1 MSRRDGVVV
10 RLANSGRDW
19 NLVAC
24 ARPWTMAP
32 LVATLARMSLV
43 RSALLRASRS
53 EWLAGQFRKHE
64 FTRRA
69 VKSFLPGEELGA
81 ALDAAATLAGE
92 ELGSVITNLG
102 ERVTTRGEAA
112 AVREHYLGALD
123 AITARSLPTQL
134 SVKLTH
140 LGLEAGRDACASDV
154 ARLAAHAGTV
164 GSFVW
169 IDMEESHYV
178 DATLGIFREIR
189 GSHTNVGLCLQAY
202 LHRTP
207 MDIETLLPLQP
218 SIRLVKGAYREPA
231 ARALVRRQD
240 IDAAYLSMGRR
251 LLDQAARGHG
261 MPVFGTH
268 DARLIEALRMHAS
281 GRRLA
286 PRAYEVH
293 MLYGIATTMQRALAA
308 GGTKVRTLISY
319 GMNWFPWYMRRLAER
334 PANMWFVVQN
344 VFR

>member
-1 MSRRDGVVV
+1 
-10 RLANSGRDW
+10 
-19 NLVAC
+19 
-24 ARPWTMAP
+24 MAP
-32 LVATLARMSLV
+32 AFATLAPMSLV

-81 ALDAAATLAGE
+81 ALDAAATLAAE
-92 ELGSVITNLG
+92 DLGSVITNLG

-123 AITARSLPTQL
+123 AIAARSLPTQL

-140 LGLEAGRDACASDV
+140 LGLDAGRDACASDV
-154 ARLAAHAGTV
+154 ARLAAHAATV

-178 DATLGIFREIR
+178 DATLGVFREIR

-268 DARLIEALRMHAS
+268 DTRLIEALRMHAS
-281 GRRLA
+281 GRRLQ

-293 MLYGIATTMQRALAA
+293 MLYGIATSTQRTLAA
-308 GGTKVRTLISY
+308 GGTRVRTLISY
-319 GMNWFPWYMRRLAER
+319 GTNWFPWYMRRLAER

>member
-1 MSRRDGVVV
+1 
-10 RLANSGRDW
+10 
-19 NLVAC
+19 
-24 ARPWTMAP
+24 MA
-32 LVATLARMSLV
+32 LART
-43 RSALLRASRS
+43 LLLGASRS
-53 EWLAGQFRKHE
+53 EWLANQFRRHE

-81 ALDAAATLAGE
+81 ALDAAGLLATEG
-92 ELGSVITNLG
+92 LGSVITNLG

-112 AVREHYLGALD
+112 AVREHYVSALD
-123 AITARSLPTQL
+123 AIKARALPTQL

-140 LGLEAGRDACASDV
+140 LGLEAGRDACTSDV
-154 ARLAAHAGTV
+154 AKLAAHAATV
-164 GSFVW
+164 GSLVW

-189 GSHTNVGLCLQAY
+189 ASHANVGLCLQAY

-231 ARALVRRQD
+231 ARALARRHD

-261 MPVFGTH
+261 LPVFGTH
-268 DARLIEALRMHAS
+268 DGRLLEALRMHAN
-281 GRRLA
+281 GRRLP
-286 PRAYEVH
+286 PRSYEVH
-293 MLYGIATTMQRALAA
+293 MLYGIATPTQRALAA
-308 GGTKVRTLISY
+308 AGTRVRTLISY
-319 GMNWFPWYMRRLAER
+319 GTNWFPWYMRRLAER
-334 PANMWFVVQN
+334 PANLWFVVQN

>member
-1 MSRRDGVVV
+1 MGSE
-10 RLANSGRDW
+10 
-19 NLVAC
+19 VAS
-24 ARPWTMAP
+24 
-32 LVATLARMSLV
+32 LARMSLA
-43 RSALLRASRS
+43 RTLLLRASRS
-53 EWLAGQFRKHE
+53 EWLASQFKKYE

-69 VKSFLPGEELGA
+69 VKSFLPGEELSA
-81 ALDAAATLAGE
+81 ALDAAGALASE
-92 ELGSVITNLG
+92 DLGSVITNLG
-102 ERVTTRGEAA
+102 ERVTNRAEAA

-123 AITARSLPTQL
+123 AIHARSLPTQL

-140 LGLEAGRDACASDV
+140 LGLEAGRDACASEV
-154 ARLAAHAGTV
+154 AKLVAHAATV

-189 GSHTNVGLCLQAY
+189 TSHPNVGLCLQAY

-231 ARALVRRQD
+231 ARALARRHD

-251 LLDQAARGHG
+251 LLDQAARGHLL
-261 MPVFGTH
+261 PVFGTH
-268 DARLIEALRMHAS
+268 DARLIEALRMHAN
-281 GRRLA
+281 GRRLQ
-286 PRAYEVH
+286 PRAYEIH
-293 MLYGIATTMQRALAA
+293 MLYGIATAAQRTLAA
-308 GGTKVRTLISY
+308 AGARVRTLISY
-319 GMNWFPWYMRRLAER
+319 GTNWFPWYMRRLAER

>member
-1 MSRRDGVVV
+1 MS
-10 RLANSGRDW
+10 
-19 NLVAC
+19 
-24 ARPWTMAP
+24 
-32 LVATLARMSLV
+32 LARTL
-43 RSALLRASRS
+43 LLRASRS
-53 EWLAGQFRKHE
+53 EWLASQFKKHE

-69 VKSFLPGEELGA
+69 VRSFLPGEDLGA
-81 ALDAAATLAGE
+81 ALDAASTLAAE
-92 ELGSVITNLG
+92 NLGSVITNLG

-123 AITARSLPTQL
+123 AIHARSLPTQL
-134 SVKLTH
+134 SIKLTH
-140 LGLEAGRDACASDV
+140 LGLDAGRDACASNV
-154 ARLAAHAGTV
+154 ARLTAHAATL

-189 GSHTNVGLCLQAY
+189 ASHANVGLCLQAY

-231 ARALVRRQD
+231 ARALARRHD

-251 LLDQAARGHG
+251 LLDQAARTHG
-261 MPVFGTH
+261 LPVFGTH
-268 DARLIEALRMHAS
+268 DARLIEALRMHAN
-281 GRRLA
+281 GRRLP
-286 PRAYEVH
+286 PRAYEIH
-293 MLYGIATTMQRALAA
+293 MLYGIATATQRTLASA
-308 GGTKVRTLISY
+308 GATVRTLISY
-319 GMNWFPWYMRRLAER
+319 GTNWFPWYMRRLAER
-334 PANMWFVVQN
+334 PANMWFVVRN

>member
-1 MSRRDGVVV
+1 MPEGSR
-10 RLANSGRDW
+10 
-19 NLVAC
+19 NLVGC
-24 ARPWTMAP
+24 TRHWTMPPADAS
-32 LVATLARMSLV
+32 VALMTLARTL
-43 RSALLRASRS
+43 LLRASRS
-53 EWLAGQFRKHE
+53 AWLATQFRKHE

-81 ALDAAATLAGE
+81 ALDAAAALATE
-92 ELGSVITNLG
+92 DLGSVITNLG

-123 AITARSLPTQL
+123 AIKARSLPTQL

-140 LGLEAGRDACASDV
+140 LGLDAGREACASDV
-154 ARLAAHAGTV
+154 AKLAAHAAST

-189 GSHTNVGLCLQAY
+189 ASHANVGLCLQAY

-207 MDIETLLPLQP
+207 MDIETLLALQP

-231 ARALVRRQD
+231 ARALARRQD

-261 MPVFGTH
+261 SPVFGTH
-268 DARLIEALRMHAS
+268 DTRLIEALRMHAS
-281 GRRLA
+281 GRRLQ
-286 PRAYEVH
+286 PGAYEVH
-293 MLYGIATTMQRALAA
+293 MLYGIATATQRALASR
-308 GGTKVRTLISY
+308 GTRVRTLISY
-319 GMNWFPWYMRRLAER
+319 GTNWFPWYMRRLAER

>member
-1 MSRRDGVVV
+1 M
-10 RLANSGRDW
+10 
-19 NLVAC
+19 
-24 ARPWTMAP
+24 
-32 LVATLARMSLV
+32 TLARTL
-43 RSALLRASRS
+43 LLRASRS

-81 ALDAAATLAGE
+81 ALDAAAGLATEG
-92 ELGSVITNLG
+92 LGSVITNLG

-123 AITARSLPTQL
+123 AIQARALPTQL

-140 LGLEAGRDACASDV
+140 LGLDAGRDACASDV
-154 ARLAAHAGTV
+154 AMLAGHAATV

-178 DATLGIFREIR
+178 NATLGIFREIR
-189 GSHTNVGLCLQAY
+189 ASHANVGLCLQAY

-207 MDIETLLPLQP
+207 MDIETLLALQP

-231 ARALVRRQD
+231 ARALTRRHD

-251 LLDQAARGHG
+251 LLDQAARGAG

-268 DARLIEALRMHAS
+268 DTRLIEALRMHAS
-281 GRRLA
+281 GRRL
-286 PRAYEVH
+286 PPHAYEVH
-293 MLYGIATTMQRALAA
+293 MLYGIATATQRALATA
-308 GGTKVRTLISY
+308 GTRVRTLISY
-319 GMNWFPWYMRRLAER
+319 GTNWFPWYMRRLAER
-334 PANMWFVVQN
+334 PANMWFVVRN
-344 VFR
+344 VFRQ

>member
-1 MSRRDGVVV
+1 M
-10 RLANSGRDW
+10 
-19 NLVAC
+19 
-24 ARPWTMAP
+24 
-32 LVATLARMSLV
+32 TLARTL
-43 RSALLRASRS
+43 LLRASRS
-53 EWLAGQFRKHE
+53 EWLAGQFKKHE

-81 ALDAAATLAGE
+81 ALDAAAGLATEG
-92 ELGSVITNLG
+92 LGSVITNLG
-102 ERVTTRGEAA
+102 ERVTTRAEAA

-123 AITARSLPTQL
+123 AIQARALPTQL

-140 LGLEAGRDACASDV
+140 LGLDAGRDACASDV
-154 ARLAAHAGTV
+154 AKLATHAATV

-169 IDMEESHYV
+169 IDMEETHYV
-178 DATLGIFREIR
+178 DATLAIFREIR
-189 GSHTNVGLCLQAY
+189 ASHANVGLCLQAY

-207 MDIETLLPLQP
+207 MDIETLLALQP

-231 ARALVRRQD
+231 ARALTRRHD

-251 LLDQAARGHG
+251 LLDQAARGAG

-281 GRRLA
+281 GRRLR
-286 PRAYEVH
+286 PHAYEVH
-293 MLYGIATTMQRALAA
+293 MLYGIATATQRALATA
-308 GGTKVRTLISY
+308 GTRVRTLISY
-319 GMNWFPWYMRRLAER
+319 GTHWFPWYMRRLAER

-344 VFR
+344 VFRQ

>member
-1 MSRRDGVVV
+1 MPPEGAS
-10 RLANSGRDW
+10 
-19 NLVAC
+19 VAL
-24 ARPWTMAP
+24 M
-32 LVATLARMSLV
+32 TLARTV
-43 RSALLRASRS
+43 LLSASRS
-53 EWLAGQFRKHE
+53 TWLANQFRKHE

-69 VKSFLPGEELGA
+69 VKSFLPGEDLGA
-81 ALDAAATLAGE
+81 ALDAATALATE
-92 ELGSVITNLG
+92 DLGSVITNLG

-112 AVREHYLGALD
+112 AVREHYLGALE
-123 AITARSLPTQL
+123 AIKARSLSTQL

-140 LGLEAGRDACASDV
+140 LGLDAGRDACASDV
-154 ARLAAHAGTV
+154 AKLAAHAATT

-189 GSHTNVGLCLQAY
+189 ASHANVGLCLQAY

-218 SIRLVKGAYREPA
+218 SVRLVKGAYREPA
-231 ARALVRRQD
+231 ARALARRQD

-261 MPVFGTH
+261 APVFGTH
-268 DARLIEALRMHAS
+268 DTRLIESLRMHAN

-286 PRAYEVH
+286 PSAYEVH
-293 MLYGIATTMQRALAA
+293 MLYGIATATQRKLAA

-319 GMNWFPWYMRRLAER
+319 GTNWFPWYMRRLAER

>member
-1 MSRRDGVVV
+1 MS
-10 RLANSGRDW
+10 
-19 NLVAC
+19 
-24 ARPWTMAP
+24 
-32 LVATLARMSLV
+32 LARTL
-43 RSALLRASRS
+43 LLRASRS
-53 EWLAGQFRKHE
+53 EWLASQFKKYE

-69 VKSFLPGEELGA
+69 VKSFLPGEELSA
-81 ALDAAATLAGE
+81 ALDAAGALASE
-92 ELGSVITNLG
+92 DLGSLITNLG
-102 ERVTTRGEAA
+102 ERVTSRGEAA

-123 AITARSLPTQL
+123 AIHARSLPTQL

-140 LGLEAGRDACASDV
+140 LGLDAGRDACASEV
-154 ARLAAHAGTV
+154 ARLAAHAATV

-169 IDMEESHYV
+169 IDMEESNYV

-189 GSHTNVGLCLQAY
+189 ASHPNVGLCLQAY

-231 ARALVRRQD
+231 ARALARRPD

-251 LLDQAARGHG
+251 LLDQATRSHLL
-261 MPVFGTH
+261 PVFGTH
-268 DARLIEALRMHAS
+268 DTRLIEALRMHAN

-286 PRAYEVH
+286 PRAYEIH
-293 MLYGIATTMQRALAA
+293 MLYGIATATQRTLAA
-308 GGTKVRTLISY
+308 AGARVRTLISY
-319 GMNWFPWYMRRLAER
+319 GTNWFPWYMRRLAER

>member
-1 MSRRDGVVV
+1 MS
-10 RLANSGRDW
+10 
-19 NLVAC
+19 
-24 ARPWTMAP
+24 
-32 LVATLARMSLV
+32 LARTI
-43 RSALLRASRS
+43 LLRASRS
-53 EWLAGQFRKHE
+53 AWLAKQFRSHE

-69 VKSFLPGEELGA
+69 VQSFLPGEELGA
-81 ALDAAATLAGE
+81 ALDAAAALAAQD
-92 ELGSVITNLG
+92 LGSVITNLG

-123 AITARSLPTQL
+123 AIQARSLPTQL

-140 LGLEAGRDACASDV
+140 LGLEAGREACASDV
-154 ARLAAHAGTV
+154 AKLAAHAAAI

-178 DATLGIFREIR
+178 DATIGIFREIR
-189 GSHTNVGLCLQAY
+189 TSYANVGLCLQAY

-231 ARALVRRQD
+231 ARALARRHD
-240 IDAAYLSMGRR
+240 IDAAYLSLGRR

-261 MPVFGTH
+261 VPVFGTH
-268 DARLIEALRMHAS
+268 DVRLIEALRMHAN

-286 PRAYEVH
+286 PRTYEVH
-293 MLYGIATTMQRALAA
+293 MLYGIATATQRSLAS
-308 GGTKVRTLISY
+308 GGMRVRTLISY
-319 GMNWFPWYMRRLAER
+319 GTNWFPWYMRRLAER
-334 PANMWFVVQN
+334 PANLLLVAQN

>member
-1 MSRRDGVVV
+1 M
-10 RLANSGRDW
+10 
-19 NLVAC
+19 
-24 ARPWTMAP
+24 
-32 LVATLARMSLV
+32 TLARTL
-43 RSALLRASRS
+43 LLRASRS
-53 EWLAGQFRKHE
+53 EWLAGQFKKHE

-81 ALDAAATLAGE
+81 ALDAAAGLATEG
-92 ELGSVITNLG
+92 LGSVITNLG

-123 AITARSLPTQL
+123 AIQARALPTQL

-140 LGLEAGRDACASDV
+140 LGLDAGRDACASDV
-154 ARLAAHAGTV
+154 AKLAGHAATV

-178 DATLGIFREIR
+178 DATLAIFREIR
-189 GSHTNVGLCLQAY
+189 ASHANVGLCLQAY

-207 MDIETLLPLQP
+207 MDIETLLALQP

-231 ARALVRRQD
+231 ARALTRRHD

-251 LLDQAARGHG
+251 LLDQAARRAG

-268 DARLIEALRMHAS
+268 DTRLIEALRMHAS
-281 GRRLA
+281 GRRL
-286 PRAYEVH
+286 PPHAYEVH
-293 MLYGIATTMQRALAA
+293 MLYGIATATQRALATA
-308 GGTKVRTLISY
+308 GTRVRTLISY
-319 GMNWFPWYMRRLAER
+319 GTNWFPWYMRRLAER
-334 PANMWFVVQN
+334 PANMWFVVRN
-344 VFR
+344 VFRQ

>member
-1 MSRRDGVVV
+1 MV
-10 RLANSGRDW
+10 RPGRESKFS
-19 NLVAC
+19 AG

-32 LVATLARMSLV
+32 PVANLALMSIARTV
-43 RSALLRASRS
+43 LLRASRS
-53 EWLAGQFRKHE
+53 DWLANQFRKHE

-69 VKSFLPGEELGA
+69 VKSFLPGEDLGA
-81 ALDAAATLAGE
+81 ALDAAALLATE
-92 ELGSVITNLG
+92 DLGSLITNLG
-102 ERVTTRGEAA
+102 ERVRTRGEAA

-123 AITARSLPTQL
+123 AIKERSLPTQL

-140 LGLEAGRDACASDV
+140 LGLDAGRDACASDV
-154 ARLAAHAGTV
+154 ARLAAHAATV

-189 GSHTNVGLCLQAY
+189 AAHANVGLCLQAY

-207 MDIETLLPLQP
+207 MDIETLLSLQP

-231 ARALVRRQD
+231 ARALTRRQD

-261 MPVFGTH
+261 APVFGTH
-268 DARLIEALRMHAS
+268 DTRLIEALRMHAN
-281 GRRLA
+281 GRRLP

-293 MLYGIATTMQRALAA
+293 MLYGIATQTQRALAT

-319 GMNWFPWYMRRLAER
+319 GTNWFPWYMRRLAER

>member
-1 MSRRDGVVV
+1 MTS
-10 RLANSGRDW
+10 
-19 NLVAC
+19 
-24 ARPWTMAP
+24 
-32 LVATLARMSLV
+32 LVATLAPMSLV

-81 ALDAAATLAGE
+81 ALDAAATLAAE
-92 ELGSVITNLG
+92 DLGSVITNLG

-123 AITARSLPTQL
+123 AISARSLPTQL

-140 LGLEAGRDACASDV
+140 LGLDAGRDACASDV
-154 ARLAAHAGTV
+154 ARLAAHAATV

-268 DARLIEALRMHAS
+268 DTRLIEALRMHAS

-293 MLYGIATTMQRALAA
+293 MLYGIATGTQRALAA

-319 GMNWFPWYMRRLAER
+319 GTNWFPWYMRRLAER

>member
-1 MSRRDGVVV
+1 MS
-10 RLANSGRDW
+10 
-19 NLVAC
+19 
-24 ARPWTMAP
+24 
-32 LVATLARMSLV
+32 LARTV
-43 RSALLRASRS
+43 LLRASRS
-53 EWLAGQFRKHE
+53 VWLANQFRRHE

-81 ALDAAATLAGE
+81 ALDAAATLSAEG
-92 ELGSVITNLG
+92 LGSVITNLG

-112 AVREHYLGALD
+112 AVREHYLGALN
-123 AITARSLPTQL
+123 AIQTRALPTQL

-140 LGLEAGRDACASDV
+140 LGLDAGRDACASDV
-154 ARLAAHAGTV
+154 AKLAAHAATT

-169 IDMEESHYV
+169 IDMEETHYV
-178 DATLGIFREIR
+178 DATLGIFREVR
-189 GSHTNVGLCLQAY
+189 ASYANVGLCLQAY

-207 MDIETLLPLQP
+207 MDIETLLTLQP

-231 ARALVRRQD
+231 ARALARRHD

-251 LLDQAARGHG
+251 LLDRAARGHG

-281 GRRLA
+281 GRRL
-286 PRAYEVH
+286 PPGAYEVH
-293 MLYGIATTMQRALAA
+293 MLYGIATATQRTLAA
-308 GGTKVRTLISY
+308 AGTRVRTLISY
-319 GMNWFPWYMRRLAER
+319 GTNWFPWYMRRLAER

>member
-1 MSRRDGVVV
+1 MAAWVANLALMS
-10 RLANSGRDW
+10 
-19 NLVAC
+19 
-24 ARPWTMAP
+24 
-32 LVATLARMSLV
+32 LART
-43 RSALLRASRS
+43 ALLRASRS
-53 EWLAGQFRKHE
+53 EWLANQFRKHE

-69 VKSFLPGEELGA
+69 VRSFLPGEELGA
-81 ALDAAATLAGE
+81 ALDAAGVLAKE
-92 ELGSVITNLG
+92 DLGSVITNLG
-102 ERVTTRGEAA
+102 ERVRTRGEAA
-112 AVREHYLGALD
+112 AVREHYLGALE
-123 AITARSLPTQL
+123 AIKARALPTQL

-140 LGLEAGRDACASDV
+140 LGLDAGRDACASDV
-154 ARLAAHAGTV
+154 ARLAAHAATL

-189 GSHTNVGLCLQAY
+189 ASQANVGLCLQAY

-231 ARALVRRQD
+231 ARALARRQD

-251 LLDQAARGHG
+251 LLDQAARGQG
-261 MPVFGTH
+261 IPVFGTH
-268 DARLIEALRMHAS
+268 DTRLIEALRMHAN
-281 GRRLA
+281 GRRL
-286 PRAYEVH
+286 PPGSYEVH
-293 MLYGIATTMQRALAA
+293 MLYGIATQTQRALAA
-308 GGTKVRTLISY
+308 GGTRVRTLISY
-319 GMNWFPWYMRRLAER
+319 GTNWFPWYMRRLAER